1 MRSGWQPQLEAAAD
15 PNAPRPP
22 DRLGLTNRERPGE
35 NRGVQLCMWA
45 CGAAGSALP
54 WHGRGHR
61 FDPDQVHQSHQAFSA
76 TSLRRLCRIFVANSK
91 TTPRARFAGTAET

>member
-61 FDPDQVHQSHQAFSA
+61 FDPDQVHQISHVLTYICRHLRCAP
-76 TSLRRLCRIFVANSK
+76 SLFLEGAQRC
-91 TTPRARFAGTAET
+91 